1 MIKKEMSEEMKI
13 FCLYILGILKNYLF
27 NKNDKGINNDID
39 LTNFYYTRML
49 RIKLEEILCFIY
61 PRIYS
66 LDEILN
72 SEQKFDNEFPN
83 IINNNKESL
92 NNNGN
97 IFLIDNGFNLI
108 LYFRKDIDK
117 NIIFN
122 MFYTNNIN
130 EINFEE
136 INEGNLFDN
145 IENKNELQRKIIEI
159 IDNIRNYKSVFQNLK
174 IIFEGINDQNG
185 KIINENLIED
195 NYNREYSISFN
206 DFFNKIIFG

>member
-1 MIKKEMSEEMKI
+1 
-13 FCLYILGILKNYLF
+13 
-27 NKNDKGINNDID
+27 
-39 LTNFYYTRML
+39 
-49 RIKLEEILCFIY
+49 
-61 PRIYS
+61 
-66 LDEILN
+66 
-72 SEQKFDNEFPN
+72 
-83 IINNNKESL
+83 
-92 NNNGN
+92 
-97 IFLIDNGFNLI
+97 
-108 LYFRKDIDK
+108 
-117 NIIFN
+117 

-145 IENKNELQRKIIEI
+145 NENKNELQRKIIEI